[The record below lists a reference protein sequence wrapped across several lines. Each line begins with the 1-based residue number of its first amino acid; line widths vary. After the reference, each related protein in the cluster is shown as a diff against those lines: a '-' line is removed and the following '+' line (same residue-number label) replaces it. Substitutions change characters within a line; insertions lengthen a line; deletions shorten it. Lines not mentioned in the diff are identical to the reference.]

1 MAKPIPQI
9 KRPTIPLDVANR
21 FINGGLPASDASPG
35 PAQLSV
41 VPSAP
46 VLAESQP
53 AADEATPAKAPSMEV
68 AALVSDAPSSRVSP
82 KVEQTIENQARP
94 SSTRPRAASSNG
106 RALTTRADGEA
117 VRKVTFYLPPEL
129 DVALSVHCASSGL
142 DRSDVVVNA
151 LRRALK

>member
-41 VPSAP
+41 VPAAP
-46 VLAESQP
+46 VLAESQS
-53 AADEATPAKAPSMEV
+53 AADEATPAEAPSMEV
-68 AALVSDAPSSRVSP
+68 AALASDASPVSP
-82 KVEQTIENQARP
+82 NVDQAVEKQARP
-94 SSTRPRAASSNG
+94 SSTRPRAASSSG

>member
-41 VPSAP
+41 VPAAP
-46 VLAESQP
+46 VLAESQS
-53 AADEATPAKAPSMEV
+53 AADEATPAEAPSMEV
-68 AALVSDAPSSRVSP
+68 AALASDASPVSP
-82 KVEQTIENQARP
+82 NLDQAVEKQARP
-94 SSTRPRAASSNG
+94 SSTRPRAASSSG

-117 VRKVTFYLPPEL
+117 VRKVTFYLPPDL

-142 DRSDVVVNA
+142 DRSLVVVNA

>member
-53 AADEATPAKAPSMEV
+53 AADEATTQEAPSIE
-68 AALVSDAPSSRVSP
+68 ATALASDAPASPVSANVDQA
-82 KVEQTIENQARP
+82 VEKPVRP
-94 SSTRPRAASSNG
+94 NSTRPRSASSNG

-142 DRSDVVVNA
+142 DRSDVVVMA
-151 LRRALK
+151 LRRVMK

>member
-46 VLAESQP
+46 VMAESQP
-53 AADEATPAKAPSMEV
+53 ATDETTPQAAPSME
-68 AALVSDAPSSRVSP
+68 ATALASDAPSSPVSSN
-82 KVEQTIENQARP
+82 VDLAIEKQVRP
-94 SSTRPRAASSNG
+94 NSPRPRTASSNG

-117 VRKVTFYLPPEL
+117 VRKVTFYLPPDL